1 MSPSAKLVSLATAV
15 PPNVLSQSDVAAAAN
30 QCFGGRYDEFERLAR
45 VFKSSVIRRRHA
57 VRPIDWYLTPLGWP
71 ERATVY
77 LEGACELFVD
87 AAKQQGARSYERASC
102 SRSCCLSSERTRQL
116 VQGPL
121 WQARHATPERV
132 GTSAQNAAL
141 LGYRKD
147 TLAVLAAMLAVVTL
161 ARMLRGYREK
171 RVGTCYSVARLLTP
185 GKPYQT
191 KVAVR

>member
-1 MSPSAKLVSLATAV
+1 MRCGQSTGISRRSAGRSAQPFISRAHASFLSTPRSSRARAAMSGYPAV
-15 PPNVLSQSDVAAAAN
+15 GPAACHPDSRLHWHSYVAAPEAALSPR
-30 QCFGGRYDEFERLAR
+30 QGHLLSIPVLLRTLALLGYYQGG
-45 VFKSSVIRRRHA
+45 
-57 VRPIDWYLTPLGWP
+57 
-71 ERATVY
+71 
-77 LEGACELFVD
+77 
-87 AAKQQGARSYERASC
+87 
-102 SRSCCLSSERTRQL
+102 ERTRQL
-116 VQGPL
+116 VQDPL

-132 GTSAQNAAL
+132 GTAAQNTAL